1 MTQKVVRK
9 TIVMVR
15 VTIRGNKSVSQQSS
29 VHSWCLSLLLFPL
42 HRIHNS
48 CVVVLVVISWCLL
61 FTALSIFVVASV
73 FVVVVVAVVVV
84 VVAVVAVFVVVVV
97 IVAVVV
103 VVFVFFIIVV
113 VVTPTRSAV
122 WEGDVV

>member
-84 VVAVVAVFVVVVV
+84 AVVIV

-103 VVFVFFIIVV
+103 VVVFVFVIIVV
-113 VVTPTRSAV
+113 VVTTTRSAV